1 MTRTRWTVNDL
12 EYFEA
17 PGLSVLVFHD
27 IYPEGKQGG
36 LEIIQHGE
44 RVATNG
50 DLRLEPTPG
59 QWAPLPK
66 AGKREADAE
75 KGIVKVSSSYSD
87 YNLDYTVRVQADGD
101 SLRIYVDLERA
112 LPSELEGK
120 VSFNLELFPQ
130 AYFGKTFLMGETL
143 GVFPRQAN
151 GPMVRRQEGQLVPA
165 RLATGPKIHIA
176 PEDPLLRMTIERIRG
191 GEMAL
196 FDGRDTAHNGWFV
209 VRSVVPSEATKGA
222 IEWLV
227 TPHSIPG
234 WRRKPV
240 ISISQ
245 VGYHP
250 DQVKRAIIELDPQTE
265 KLGEGVLLR
274 VDPEQG
280 FRKVFSAPLKKW
292 GRFLRFEYAIF
303 DFTDVREAGMY
314 MVQYESQSTP
324 PFRISRDVFRNGV
337 WQPTLETYFPVQ
349 MCHMRVVDR
358 YRVWHGAC
366 HLDDALQA
374 PPSHVHF
381 DGYRQGA
388 ETDTPY
394 STDQH
399 IPHLDK
405 GGWHDAGD
413 YDLAAGSQ
421 AQTTYVLTLA
431 HEAFGVDSD
440 QTTVRKD
447 ERLVLLHTPD
457 GVPDIVQQIAHGVE
471 NLLSGYRA
479 VGHSFS
485 GIISRRLDQY
495 VHLGDAATMTDNR
508 IYDPSLGPNEAK
520 EERSGGLDDRWVF
533 TNRDTSLEYKVIT
546 ALAAASRALRGH
558 EDILAQECL
567 DTAVKA
573 WDYEQTRPPVEHRS
587 AYNPRRSKIQE
598 ALATAELLITTRD
611 DRYRQRL
618 VDLIGTVRENM
629 VEVEVGW
636 DNVVE
641 NEVGW
646 ALVRALPLIKEE
658 AFAQNLKDALKKYQ
672 TALKEELAR
681 NPYHILYRPR
691 VWGIGWDI
699 LRFAMQQYFVVK
711 AYPDLF
717 DREDILSVLNYI
729 LGCHPGSNISLVSG
743 VGAHSLTITYGIN
756 RADWSYIP
764 GAVASGTN
772 LVRPDFPELKD
783 NFPFLWQQAEN
794 VIGGAA
800 TYIFCVLAADELL
813 ESK

>member
-1 MTRTRWTVNDL
+1 MTKTRWTVNDL
-12 EYFEA
+12 GYFEA

-36 LEIIQHGE
+36 LGIIQHGE

-50 DLRLEPTPG
+50 DLRLEPTPD

-66 AGKREADAE
+66 VGKREADA
-75 KGIVKVSSSYSD
+75 KTATIKVSLSYSD
-87 YNLDYTVRVQADGD
+87 YDFDYMARVQADGD
-101 SLRIYVDLERA
+101 SLRIYVDLDRP
-112 LPSELEGK
+112 LPPELVGK

-130 AYFGKTFLMGETL
+130 AYFGKTFHMGSTF

-151 GPMVRRQEGQLVPA
+151 GPIMPGPEGQPIPVPLATAA
-165 RLATGPKIHIA
+165 RLYIA
-176 PEDPLLRMTIERIRG
+176 LEDPMRRMIIEQIRG

-196 FDGRDTAHNGWFV
+196 FDGRDTAQNGWFV
-209 VRSVVPSEATKGA
+209 VRSVVPSGATKGA
-222 IEWLV
+222 IEWLI

-250 DQVKRAIIELDPQTE
+250 DQAKRAIIELDRQTE
-265 KLGEGVLLR
+265 ELGEGVLLR

-280 FRKVFSAPLKKW
+280 VRKVFSAPLKKW

-314 MVQYESQSTP
+314 MIQYESQSTP
-324 PFRISRDVFRNGV
+324 PFRISRGVFKSGV

-349 MCHMRVVDR
+349 MRHMKVVDR

-388 ETDTPY
+388 ETETPY
-394 STDQH
+394 SADQH
-399 IPHLDK
+399 IPHLGK

-421 AQTTYVLTLA
+421 AQTTYVLALT

-440 QTTVRKD
+440 QTTVHKD

-457 GVPDIVQQIAHGVE
+457 GVPDIVQQIAHGTE

-479 VGHSFS
+479 AGHSFS
-485 GIISRRLDQY
+485 GIISRAVDQY
-495 VHLGDAATMTDNR
+495 VHLGDGSTMTDNR
-508 IYDPSLGPNEAK
+508 VYDPSLAPNEVRGD
-520 EERSGGLDDRWVF
+520 RSGKLDDRWAF
-533 TNRDTSLEYKVIT
+533 TNRDASLEYKVVT
-546 ALAAASRALRGH
+546 VLAAASRALGGY
-558 EDILAQECL
+558 EDALAQECI
-567 DTAVKA
+567 DTAIKT
-573 WDYEQTRPPVEHRS
+573 WDYEQSHPPVEHRS
-587 AYNPRRSKIQE
+587 SYVPRQPKIQQI
-598 ALATAELLITTRD
+598 LAAVELLITTGD

-618 VDLIGTVRENM
+618 IDLLPTIVDNITQ
-629 VEVEVGW
+629 
-636 DNVVE
+636 
-641 NEVGW
+641 VGW
-646 ALVRALPLIKEE
+646 AVVRVLPLVNDAKFTRSVE
-658 AFAQNLKDALKKYQ
+658 DALKKHR
-672 TALKEELAR
+672 AELKEELAK
-681 NPYHILYRPR
+681 NPYRVHYRPR
-691 VWGIGWDI
+691 VWGIAWDI
-699 LRFAMQQYFVVK
+699 LRFAMQQYFLVK
-711 AYPDLF
+711 AYPELF

-743 VGAHSLTITYGIN
+743 VGARSLTITYGIN

-800 TYIFCVLAADELL
+800 TYIFCVLAADDLL

>member
-1 MTRTRWTVNDL
+1 M
-12 EYFEA
+12 
-17 PGLSVLVFHD
+17 LVFHG

-44 RVATNG
+44 RIATNG

-66 AGKREADAE
+66 VGKREVVART
-75 KGIVKVSSSYSD
+75 GTVKVSLSYSD
-87 YNLDYTVRVQADGD
+87 YNLDYILRVQADGG
-101 SLRIYVDLERA
+101 SLHVYVDLDRP
-112 LPSELEGK
+112 LPSELVGK
-120 VSFNLELFPQ
+120 ASFNLEFFPP
-130 AYFGKTFLMGETL
+130 AYFGKTFQMGEKS

-151 GPMVRRQEGQLVPA
+151 GPMVPTSEGQLVPA
-165 RLATGPKIHIA
+165 RLATGPKLHIA
-176 PEDPLLRMTIERIRG
+176 PEDPLRRMTIEQIRG

-196 FDGRDTAHNGWFV
+196 FDGRDTAQNGWFV
-209 VRSVVPSEATKGA
+209 VRSVVPSDATKGA
-222 IEWLV
+222 IEWLI

-250 DQVKRAIIELDPQTE
+250 DQVKRAIIELDRQTG

-274 VDPEQG
+274 AEPEEG
-280 FRKVFSAPLKKW
+280 VRKVFSAPLKKW

-303 DFTDVREAGMY
+303 DFTDVREPGMY
-314 MVQYESQSTP
+314 MAQYKSQSTP
-324 PFRISRDVFRNGV
+324 PFRISRAIFKSGV

-349 MCHMRVVDR
+349 MCHMKIVDR
-358 YRVWHGAC
+358 YRIWHGPC

-374 PPSHVHF
+374 PLSHEHF

-388 ETDTPY
+388 ETETPY
-394 STDQH
+394 SVDQH

-421 AQTTYVLTLA
+421 AQTTYVFTLT

-457 GVPDIVQQIAHGVE
+457 GIPDIVQQIAHGVE

-479 VGHSFS
+479 AGHSFS

-495 VHLGDAATMTDNR
+495 VHLGDGATMTDNR
-508 IYDPSLGPNEAK
+508 VYDPSLGPNEVK
-520 EERSGGLDDRWVF
+520 EEGSGRLDDRWVF

-546 ALAAASRALRGH
+546 ALAAASRVLRGY
-558 EDILAQECL
+558 EGALAQECL
-567 DTAVKA
+567 DTAIKT
-573 WDYEQTRPPVEHRS
+573 WDYEQSHPPVEHRS
-587 AYNPRRSKIQE
+587 SYVPGRPTTQE
-598 ALATAELLITTRD
+598 ILATAELLITTKD

-618 VDLIGTVRENM
+618 IDLLPTVVDNITQVGSAVARVLSLVNDANFAHS
-629 VEVEVGW
+629 VE
-636 DNVVE
+636 
-641 NEVGW
+641 
-646 ALVRALPLIKEE
+646 
-658 AFAQNLKDALKKYQ
+658 DALKKHR
-672 TALKEELAR
+672 AELKEELAK
-681 NPYHILYRPR
+681 NPYHVLYRPR

-699 LRFAMQQYFVVK
+699 LTFAMQQYFLVK
-711 AYPDLF
+711 AYPELF
-717 DREDILSVLNYI
+717 DREDMLSVLNYI
-729 LGCHPGSNISLVSG
+729 LGCHPGSNVSLVSG
-743 VGAHSLTITYGIN
+743 VGARSLTITYGIN

-772 LVRPDFPELKD
+772 LARPDFPELKD

-800 TYIFCVLAADELL
+800 TYIFCVLAADDLL
-813 ESK
+813 GSK

>member
-1 MTRTRWTVNDL
+1 M
-12 EYFEA
+12 
-17 PGLSVLVFHD
+17 LVFHG

-66 AGKREADAE
+66 AGKREANAE
-75 KGIVKVSSSYSD
+75 KGIVKVSSRYSD
-87 YNLDYTVRVQADGD
+87 YNLDYVVRVQADGE

-120 VSFNLELFPQ
+120 ASFNLEFFPQ
-130 AYFGKTFLMGETL
+130 AYFGKTFLMGETV

-151 GPMVRRQEGQLVPA
+151 GPMVRTSEGQLAPA
-165 RLATGPKIHIA
+165 ALATGPKLHIA
-176 PEDPLLRMTIERIRG
+176 PEDPLRRMTIEQVQG
-191 GEMAL
+191 AEMAL
-196 FDGRDTAHNGWFV
+196 FDGRDTAQNGWFV
-209 VRSVVPSEATKGA
+209 VRSVVPSDVTKGA
-222 IEWLV
+222 IEWLI

-250 DQVKRAIIELDPQTE
+250 SQVKRAIIELDPQAE
-265 KLGEGVLLR
+265 KLGEGILSR
-274 VDPEQG
+274 VDPGKG

-303 DFTDVREAGMY
+303 DFTDVREAGIY
-314 MVQYESQSTP
+314 TVHYESQSSP
-324 PFRISRDVFRNGV
+324 PFRISRDVFKSGV

-374 PPSHVHF
+374 PPSHEHF

-399 IPHLDK
+399 IPYLDK

-479 VGHSFS
+479 AGHSFS

-495 VHLGDAATMTDNR
+495 VHLGDGATMTDNR
-508 IYDPSLGPNEAK
+508 VYDPSLGPNEVK
-520 EERSGGLDDRWVF
+520 EERSGRLDDRWAF

-546 ALAAASRALRGH
+546 ALAAANRVLRGY
-558 EDILAQECL
+558 EDALAQECL
-567 DTAVKA
+567 DTAIKT
-573 WDYEQTRPPVEHRS
+573 WDYEQSHPPVEHRS
-587 AYNPRRSKIQE
+587 SYVPGRPATQE
-598 ALATAELLITTRD
+598 ILATAELLITTED

-618 VDLIGTVRENM
+618 IDLLPTVVDKITQ
-629 VEVEVGW
+629 VGW
-636 DNVVE
+636 TVI
-641 NEVGW
+641 
-646 ALVRALPLIKEE
+646 RALPLLDDANFTRSVE
-658 AFAQNLKDALKKYQ
+658 DALKKYL
-672 TALKEELAR
+672 AELKEELAK
-681 NPYHILYRPR
+681 NPYHVLYRPR

-699 LRFAMQQYFVVK
+699 LRFAMQQYYLVK
-711 AYPDLF
+711 AHPELF

-743 VGAHSLTITYGIN
+743 VGTRSLTITYGIN
-756 RADWSYIP
+756 RADWSCIP

-800 TYIFCVLAADELL
+800 TYVFCVLAADDLL